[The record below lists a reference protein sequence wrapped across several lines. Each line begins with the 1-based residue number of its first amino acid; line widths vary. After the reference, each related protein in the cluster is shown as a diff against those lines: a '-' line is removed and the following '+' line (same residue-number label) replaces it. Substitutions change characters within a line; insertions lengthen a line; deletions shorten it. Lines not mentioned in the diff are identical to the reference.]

1 MLFFLGP
8 SSSLTDTS
16 FITLGLLTGGDP
28 FDSQEALKPCW
39 VTWNLAWV
47 IRIFSWLII
56 PALVGFTLGEAV
68 SYLKAEQEK
77 TLQRLRT
84 EFPKTLRSLAETV
97 NPNATEEQKEEL
109 AKRLLAEI
117 SKEDQVDRDK
127 E

>member
-1 MLFFLGP
+1 
-8 SSSLTDTS
+8 
-16 FITLGLLTGGDP
+16 
-28 FDSQEALKPCW
+28 
-39 VTWNLAWV
+39 
-47 IRIFSWLII
+47 LII